1 MSFEEADGERGR
13 FRFNTTTGELEKIDV
28 PKKLEVAPVF
38 HRDEALDGIHSML
51 DDKIYHSKSA
61 YKASLK
67 EAGYEVTGGDHLQ
80 QPLKR
85 YDPEKHERE
94 IREAAE
100 KAYYDIKY
108 DRIPIDEKSKEINA
122 REEREWK
129 AYQQRQ
135 KTTWAR

>member
-1 MSFEEADGERGR
+1 MSLEKADGERGM
-13 FRFNTTTGELEKIDV
+13 FRFNKETGALERVDA
-28 PKKLEVAPVF
+28 PRKLEVAPVF

-61 YKASLK
+61 YKRSLK

-80 QPLKR
+80 QPVKR

-94 IREAAE
+94 IRETAE

-108 DRIPIDEKSKEINA
+108 DRIPIDEKSKALNA
-122 REEREWK
+122 EEERQWK
-129 AYQQRQ
+129 LYQQRQ
-135 KTTWAR
+135 KTNWAK